1 MPFTYHVASGASAD
15 RLENLTAERLVP
27 GADKVAIDRR
37 IWRLFG
43 EKWAVLYTDLSGFSR
58 N

>member
-1 MPFTYHVASGASAD
+1 MPFTYNVVSGASAD
-15 RLENLTAERLVP
+15 RLERLIAERLEP

-43 EKWAVLYTDLSGFSR
+43 LPGCNLSD
-58 N
+58 